1 MMLKNLEQT
10 EIDYIKKIYSDKSLT
25 WDERMGIL
33 MGRFG
38 KSERTIRKWL
48 SKLGIKERTNGSAI
62 GDVESPQFEDAKKR
76 QHDPTKKR
84 FIISWAQNNTPVH
97 SKFLENIKA
106 YAEFID
112 AGIHIIAGR
121 YKNPTSVFTDKN
133 YDVWSPELAE
143 YLDANR
149 HDIHKYLSILSDVKI
164 QPTAVNPMSGLEGMS
179 GINSCIFGA
188 PKVQLDVIGALEGYK
203 PKLMLTTGAVT
214 LKNYTDSKSGKKGEF
229 HHMLGFVVVEIKDEE
244 KFFVRQVTANTDG
257 DFTDLY
263 YSVKNGVVNKIDSVA
278 AVVLGDV
285 HLGQTDEAVM
295 DSTIEMLDKLK
306 PEHTVIHD
314 LFDGYSISHHDMK
327 DPIKMYRKSVEGKDS
342 LKKEIDN
349 MLSWVDSM
357 RKYNLVVVRSN
368 HDDFVDRWI
377 INTDWK
383 RNIPNSVEYMEYAK
397 VLLEAKAPN
406 GIIPYII
413 NQKFSD
419 VKTLGRMDSFKVMK
433 WELAVHGD
441 YGQNGSQGSITQFR
455 RLNTKLVIG
464 HSHTPGRKDG
474 VLQVGTSTKK
484 RLGYN
489 LGAST
494 WLNSHVIIHQ
504 DGKAQ
509 HVHFI
514 EGEYSTFNF
523 EPKKHK

>member
-1 MMLKNLEQT
+1 MLKNLEQS

-48 SKLGIKERTNGSAI
+48 SKLGIKERTNGTAR
-62 GDVESPQFEDAKKR
+62 GDVECPQFEDAKKR

-84 FIISWAQNNTPVH
+84 FIITWAQNDTPVH
-97 SKFLENIKA
+97 SGFLKNIKA
-106 YAEFID
+106 YAEYID

-133 YDVWSPELAE
+133 FDVWAPELAE

-188 PKVQLDVIGALEGYK
+188 PKVQMDVIGALEGYR
-203 PKLMLTTGAVT
+203 PKLMLTTGAIT

-244 KFFVRQVTANTDG
+244 KFFVRQVTANADG

-263 YSVKNGVVNKIDSVA
+263 YSVKNEVVSKIDSVA

-285 HLGQTDEAVM
+285 HLGQSDDAVM
-295 DSTIEMLDKLK
+295 SSTIQMLDKLN

-349 MLSWVDSM
+349 MLLWVDSM
-357 RKYNLVVVRSN
+357 RKYNLVIVRSN

-397 VLLEAKAPN
+397 ILLEAKAPN

-413 NQKFSD
+413 NQNFKD
-419 VKTLGRMDSFKVMK
+419 VKTLGRMDSFKVMR

-514 EGEYSTFNF
+514 ENEYSTFEF